1 MPVTDEIEEQHRV
14 TAIPQKTIAATTWG
28 TNIYSEW
35 AGTRIIKNSTMP
47 NVCNLTTPLLDMK
60 PEEIVHWMGKFVLE
74 IRKKM
79 ELNIH
84 QKHSTKLFAVFR
96 GILKQM
102 GSTI

>member
-1 MPVTDEIEEQHRV
+1 M
-14 TAIPQKTIAATTWG
+14 
-28 TNIYSEW
+28 S
-35 AGTRIIKNSTMP
+35 

-60 PEEIVHWMGKFVLE
+60 PEEIAYWMGRFVLE

-84 QKHSTKLFAVFR
+84 QKHCNKLFAVLR